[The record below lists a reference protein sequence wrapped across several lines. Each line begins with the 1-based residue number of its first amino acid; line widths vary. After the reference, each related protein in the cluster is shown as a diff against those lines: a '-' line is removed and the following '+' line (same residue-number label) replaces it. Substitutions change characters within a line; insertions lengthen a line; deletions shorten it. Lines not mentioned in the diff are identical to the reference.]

1 MAFLAVALAA
11 TVFARAEPPDDD
23 PFADTNKAPPK
34 PATLDKTLELL
45 QGDPFADIN
54 KAPPKSA
61 ALDKTL
67 DLLQLEA
74 GVEPKEARPGQVVR
88 LTIKGTLKD
97 GYHTYPISQY
107 SEDPIQGESNVTAL
121 EFGPSPAFRPLPPVT
136 ETEPEFAVG
145 IAGGVLLEYK
155 KPFTWSQDVLILPDA
170 PAGEQQLSFV
180 LKLFVC
186 DEHACVPGTRR
197 MSVPVKVA
205 GAPVPLTPELEKRL
219 REPAPGPKAVPV
231 PANLRDK
238 MSTYRPGTAT
248 AVSPVTTAAG
258 PSVGL
263 IHQLG
268 IALFQG
274 FIMLLTPCV
283 FPMIPVTV
291 SFFLKQGEKEHHN
304 PLTLATVYS
313 GTIFILLTLAV
324 LVLGKIIIDLAN
336 NVWLNLGM
344 GLILMY
350 FALSLF
356 GMYEIELPSFLTRF
370 TSAREGQG
378 GYVGAFFM
386 ALTFTIN
393 SFTCTGPFLGPLL
406 SGIKELRLSF
416 PELVA
421 NAAAYAAGFSG
432 PFFILALFPRL
443 LKSLPKSGGWL
454 NSTKVVMGFV
464 EVALALKFLSITDAG
479 LNPGDPKFFNYETV
493 LCVWMALAVACGL
506 YLFGVF
512 RLPHDSPVQSIGVMR
527 LMLATFFLGFAVYM
541 SPLLSRRT
549 PQGPVGEFLVAWLPQ
564 DTAPAAVPA
573 GGEKASSELAWS
585 SDYESAWEQARKD
598 GKLLF
603 IDFTGF
609 NCQNCRYNEKNVFPR
624 PEVRNEIAKFV
635 RVRLYTDLVPNRS
648 LTPTQ
653 AKDEALRNRG
663 WEENTFQN
671 NSLPLYAVLDPSRA
685 TKPVT
690 DDGKLGGVLKG
701 QAEGLI
707 SDVPAFVSI
716 LQNAQEKRVARAK

>member
-1 MAFLAVALAA
+1 MAFVAVALAA

-34 PATLDKTLELL
+34 SAALDKTLSLL
-45 QGDPFADIN
+45 QDDPFADGN
-54 KAPPKSA
+54 KAQTKV
-61 ALDKTL
+61 LDKTL

-74 GVEPKEARPGQVVR
+74 VAEPKEARPGQVVR

-97 GYHTYPISQY
+97 GYHTYPITQY
-107 SEDPIQGESNVTAL
+107 SEDPAQGPSGLTQL
-121 EFGPSPAFRPLPPVT
+121 EFKQSAAFRPLAPVT
-136 ETEPEFAVG
+136 ETEPEFAVDKSG
-145 IAGGVLLEYK
+145 AVLLEYE
-155 KPFTWSQDVLILPDA
+155 KPFTWAQDVLVLPDA
-170 PAGEQQLSFV
+170 PAGEERLDFTLRLQ
-180 LKLFVC
+180 VC
-186 DEHACVPGTRR
+186 NEVRCIPSTRQ
-197 MSVPVKVA
+197 MSASVKVA
-205 GAPVPLTPELEKRL
+205 GAPIPPTPELEKRL
-219 REPAPGPKAVPV
+219 REPAPAPKAVPV
-231 PANLRDK
+231 PAKLRDK
-238 MSTYRPGTAT
+238 VSTGSGGTTTPPPTPGT
-248 AVSPVTTAAG
+248 AG

-263 IHQLG
+263 VHQLG

-356 GMYEIELPSFLTRF
+356 GMYEIELPHFLTRF

-541 SPLLSRRT
+541 SPLLGRRT

-573 GGEKASSELAWS
+573 VGEKSSSELAWS

-635 RVRLYTDLVPNRS
+635 RVRLYTDLVPDRS

-685 TKPVT
+685 AKPVT
-690 DDGKLGGVLKG
+690 EDGKLGGVLKG

-716 LQNAQEKRVARAK
+716 LQNAQEKRVARSE

>member
-1 MAFLAVALAA
+1 MTRIARWGGLGFLTLALVAFG
-11 TVFARAEPPDDD
+11 TGRSQPPDDD
-23 PFADTNKAPPK
+23 PFADGNAASLAPK
-34 PATLDKTLELL
+34 PKAASKGGIDKTVDVLH
-45 QGDPFADIN
+45 
-54 KAPPKSA
+54 
-61 ALDKTL
+61 LD
-67 DLLQLEA
+67 A
-74 GVEPKEARPGQVVR
+74 GIEPKEVRPGQTVR
-88 LTIKGTLKD
+88 LTIKGTLAP
-97 GYHTYPISQY
+97 GWHTYPITVY
-107 SEDPIQGESNVTAL
+107 SEDPAQ
-121 EFGPSPAFRPLPPVT
+121 GPSGLDQIVFSPSPSFRPLPPLS
-136 ETEPEFAVG
+136 ESEPEFVADK
-145 IAGGVLLEYK
+145 AGAVLLEHRQ
-155 KPFTWSQDVLILPDA
+155 PFSWSQDVLVPPDS
-170 PAGEQQLSFV
+170 PAGDRQLDFV
-180 LKLFVC
+180 LKLQVC
-186 DEHACVPGTRR
+186 DETHCIPPTDRHL
-197 MSVPVKVA
+197 SVTVKVA
-205 GAPVPLTPELEKRL
+205 GTPVPLTPELEKRL
-219 REPAPGPKAVPV
+219 AEPAPGPKAVAV
-231 PANLRDK
+231 PADLRDK
-238 MSTYRPGTAT
+238 MTTKPGDT
-248 AVSPVTTAAG
+248 VTTAAS
-258 PSVGL
+258 PSAG
-263 IHQLG
+263 IFQQLA
-268 IALFQG
+268 IAMFQG

-313 GTIFILLTLAV
+313 GTIFVLLTLAV
-324 LVLGKIIIDLAN
+324 LVLGKLIIDLAN

-356 GMYEIELPSFLTRF
+356 GMYEIELPHFLTRF

-527 LMLATFFLGFAVYM
+527 LMLATFFLGLAVYM
-541 SPLLSRRT
+541 SPLLGRRT
-549 PQGPVGEFLVAWLPQ
+549 PQGSVGEFLFAWLPQ
-564 DTAPAAVPA
+564 DTAVPPAAA
-573 GGEKASSELAWS
+573 GGEGGPTHLAWS
-585 SDYESAWEQARKD
+585 SDYEKAWEQAKKE

-603 IDFTGF
+603 VDFTGV
-609 NCQNCRYNEKNVFPR
+609 NCQNCRFNEDRVFPR
-624 PEVRNEIAKFV
+624 PEVRKEFAKFV
-635 RVRLYTDLVPNRS
+635 RVQLYTDFAQTPG
-648 LTPTQ
+648 LTPAQ
-653 AKDEALRNRG
+653 SKAEALRNRD
-663 WEENTFQN
+663 WQEKTFGDI
-671 NSLPLYAVLDPSRA
+671 SLPLYAVLDPSGA
-685 TKPVT
+685 PKPVT
-690 DDGKLGGVLKG
+690 EDGKLGGVVKG
-701 QAEGLI
+701 QASGTI
-707 SDVPAFVSI
+707 NDVGAFVSI
-716 LQNAQEKRVARAK
+716 LQNAQEKRVARAE